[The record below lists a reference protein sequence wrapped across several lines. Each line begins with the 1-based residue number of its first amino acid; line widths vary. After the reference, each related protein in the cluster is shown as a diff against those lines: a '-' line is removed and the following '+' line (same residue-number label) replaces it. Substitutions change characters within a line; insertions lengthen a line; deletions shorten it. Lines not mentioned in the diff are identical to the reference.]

1 MSSPTTTNEKNKT
14 KQEERL
20 AGATLLVFAN
30 KQDLSG
36 AASSEEIARILEL
49 DTIKRRHWR
58 IQPCSA
64 YTGEGLA
71 EGMQYLVDDIAS
83 RIFTAE

>member
-1 MSSPTTTNEKNKT
+1 M
-14 KQEERL
+14 

-36 AASSEEIARILEL
+36 AASAEEIARILDLNSIE
-49 DTIKRRHWR
+49 KRHWK
-58 IQPCSA
+58 IQSCSA

-71 EGMQYLVDDIAS
+71 EGMEWLVDDIGS